1 MAGAVI
7 GVVGLDKIM
16 SQVGQW
22 MAQSEAQIDAA
33 VQKAALDCERY
44 AKILVPVDTGNL
56 RASLTY
62 ENAGQYKAVVGTN
75 VEYGIYQELG
85 THKMA
90 AQPYLYP
97 AYEQA
102 KGELMAALKKLR

>member
-16 SQVGQW
+16 AQVGQW
-22 MAQSEAQIDAA
+22 MAESEARIDAA
-33 VQKAALDCERY
+33 VQKAAADCERY
-44 AKILVPVDTGNL
+44 AKDRCPVDTGNL
-56 RASLTY
+56 RASIQH
-62 ENAGQYKAVVGTN
+62 EKVAQFQAVTGTN
-75 VEYGIYQELG
+75 TIYAPYVELG
-85 THKMA
+85 TYKMS

-102 KGELMAALKKLR
+102 KGELMDALKKLR